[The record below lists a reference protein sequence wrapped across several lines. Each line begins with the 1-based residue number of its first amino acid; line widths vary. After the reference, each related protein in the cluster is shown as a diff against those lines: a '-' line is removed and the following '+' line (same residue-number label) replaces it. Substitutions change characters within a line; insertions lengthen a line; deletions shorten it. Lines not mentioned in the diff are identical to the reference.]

1 MRKTNSMSGIATL
14 TLATAAIV
22 MASLLAADA
31 KSAVATATELA
42 NATYRGIEDHPVR
55 LQNKLWQGEP
65 FVAGG
70 ASRPRVGLVDDFR
83 LTGDVNNDGVDEAV
97 VVLWQSSGGSGT
109 YLFLA
114 VMGRADSAIDNIATA
129 PIGDRVQIRS
139 GRIDDGKIELDLV
152 QQGSGDAAC
161 CPSRIVIRSW
171 TIGVQGL
178 SESPIR
184 VTGTLTPADIGRR
197 QWILSRF
204 ARGEAAPE
212 SPEITLT
219 YKQGQFV
226 GHSGCNRYFGQVTAG
241 QMPGDLV
248 VGPIAGT
255 RMACP
260 AEVMDVEQ
268 RFLTALESAFKFSY
282 LAGKLALNWREGDT
296 FNSLLFIP
304 GDVSSQ

>member
-1 MRKTNSMSGIATL
+1 MLRITMTAL
-14 TLATAAIV
+14 TLSSATICMNSPLTVGAQITV
-22 MASLLAADA
+22 P
-31 KSAVATATELA
+31 TAMELA
-42 NATYRGIEDHPVR
+42 NAVYRGIEDHPVR

-70 ASRPRVGLVDDFR
+70 ASRPRVGLVEDFQ
-83 LTGDVNNDGVDEAV
+83 LTGDVNDDGVDEAV
-97 VVLWQSSGGSGT
+97 VILWQSSGGSGT

-114 VMGRADSAIDNIATA
+114 VMGRADSDIVNLATA

-152 QQGSGDAAC
+152 QQGPGDAAC

-171 TIGVQGL
+171 TIGARGL
-178 SESPIR
+178 TESPVR
-184 VTGTLTPADIGRR
+184 VSGALTPADIGNRE
-197 QWILSRF
+197 WILSRF

-219 YKQGQFV
+219 YRQGQFM
-226 GHSGCNRYFGQVTAG
+226 GHSGCNRYFGQVKAG

-255 RMACP
+255 RMACQ
-260 AEVMDVEQ
+260 AEVMEVEQ
-268 RFLTALESAFKFSY
+268 HFLTALENAFKFSY
-282 LAGKLALNWREGDT
+282 LAGKLALTWRVGDV
-296 FNSLLFIP
+296 FNTMLFIP
-304 GDVSSQ
+304 GDPITDSGD